1 MSIES
6 ESDKIL
12 SSADDE
18 ILYDENIKRLL
29 GDKSVLARILKGYVF
44 ECKDM
49 SYDEIETCIEGTPE
63 INKRPVD
70 PGMSNSPH
78 ITGMNTEDK
87 VPFEGA
93 VYYDVYFYILL
104 PGAEKIKIIID
115 LEAQK
120 RKKQTYDLSERGIFY
135 CARMLSAEQGRE
147 FYHSEYQKLKKV
159 YSIWIAVTDDPN
171 EQNTAVEYTITEK
184 NLVGHLANP
193 GRYDLMTVVIINVS
207 DESIVNAK
215 EGDPLALHRFIEAII
230 GKLDVKDKIRILQDE
245 YGIRMT
251 SGMEGRLMNMCN
263 LSSSLVEKGLE
274 RGIEQGIQKTQRE
287 TVLRMNDRGY
297 DISTISDLTGLPL
310 TDVKRI
316 IEENQ

>member
-1 MSIES
+1 MK
-6 ESDKIL
+6 DKAYIGLAYMTGIL
-12 SSADDE
+12 PIKKYGTHSALNMFAEYSMTNAVPLDPYMGFTTDE
-18 ILYDENIKRLL
+18 V
-29 GDKSVLARILKGYVF
+29 SVLCEKNGIAFDEEKNWYDGYSLKNIGDIY
-44 ECKDM
+44 
-49 SYDEIETCIEGTPE
+49 
-63 INKRPVD
+63 
-70 PGMSNSPH
+70 SPRSVVQVMK
-78 ITGMNTEDK
+78 T
-87 VPFEGA
+87 
-93 VYYDVYFYILL
+93 
-104 PGAEKIKIIID
+104 
-115 LEAQK
+115 
-120 RKKQTYDLSERGIFY
+120 GIF
-135 CARMLSAEQGRE
+135 
-147 FYHSEYQKLKKV
+147 
-159 YSIWIAVTDDPN
+159 DDYWN
-171 EQNTAVEYTITEK
+171 QTETFD
-184 NLVGHLANP
+184 AA
-193 GRYDLMTVVIINVS
+193 INVS

-274 RGIEQGIQKTQRE
+274 RGIEQGIEQGIQKTQRE